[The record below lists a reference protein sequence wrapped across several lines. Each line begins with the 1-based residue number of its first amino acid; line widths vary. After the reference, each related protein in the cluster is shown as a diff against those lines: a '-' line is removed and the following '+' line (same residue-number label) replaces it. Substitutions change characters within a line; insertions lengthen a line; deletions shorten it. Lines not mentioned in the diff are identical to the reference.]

1 MLAED
6 FDTILHNL
14 GMAWLEHPLF
24 HHAPVAIR
32 FEIGG
37 DEPVYLKCTYSDEN
51 TEKLT
56 PNPAY
61 VQGALERAIM
71 IYRNLPAPPGILRI
85 DGYPEEKPVESL
97 LTAIQQRAA
106 LPAPHEQVTA
116 TMMDEDGDTYAQVQF
131 YWDLSKISFQ
141 PERLLQEIILG
152 DIGGWNGRGHS
163 STICTMT
170 VGWIYWAAH
179 GSCYCRSIINSMTG
193 SWNTIW
199 RRLTDCSLRQKNDR
213 TDKKGGIIMGL
224 DIYAGTLTRYY
235 SHNWKTVVQQ
245 WAEENGYAFNRIT
258 PDGEPADNEEE
269 LSPAE
274 VQAAVENWRDQIL
287 SAISQPGQ
295 PPYAPWIEDNEKP
308 YYTDKPD
315 WDAFGAM
322 LLVAACHTY
331 EEPVPPTVEKDWDFG
346 EHPLIA
352 RLASDEERVWS
363 LLRGATWWLPLTD
376 SFLFQGPLPTDDQ
389 TMIATLGGLRKEL
402 EKLNQLAWQADE
414 DTILDWADTEGYPV
428 DGTIDADGQYSKAD
442 IPEHTQ
448 YDTQSLARFAFSMFW
463 RAMRFAEEQQVPIL
477 LDY

>member
-1 MLAED
+1 
-6 FDTILHNL
+6 
-14 GMAWLEHPLF
+14 
-24 HHAPVAIR
+24 
-32 FEIGG
+32 
-37 DEPVYLKCTYSDEN
+37 
-51 TEKLT
+51 
-56 PNPAY
+56 
-61 VQGALERAIM
+61 
-71 IYRNLPAPPGILRI
+71 
-85 DGYPEEKPVESL
+85 
-97 LTAIQQRAA
+97 
-106 LPAPHEQVTA
+106 
-116 TMMDEDGDTYAQVQF
+116 
-131 YWDLSKISFQ
+131 
-141 PERLLQEIILG
+141 
-152 DIGGWNGRGHS
+152 
-163 STICTMT
+163 
-170 VGWIYWAAH
+170 
-179 GSCYCRSIINSMTG
+179 
-193 SWNTIW
+193 
-199 RRLTDCSLRQKNDR
+199 
-213 TDKKGGIIMGL
+213 MGL

-245 WAEENGYAFNRIT
+245 WAEENGYTFNRIT
-258 PDGEPADNEEE
+258 PDGEHADNEEE

-274 VQAAVENWRDQIL
+274 IQAAVEDWRDQIL
-287 SAISQPGQ
+287 AAISQPNQ
-295 PPYAPWIEDNEKP
+295 PPYTPWPEDNERP

-402 EKLNQLAWQADE
+402 EKLNHLAWQADE
-414 DTILDWADTEGYPV
+414 DTILGWADTEGYPV
-428 DGTIDADGQYSKAD
+428 DGTIDSDGQYSKAD

-448 YDTQSLARFAFSMFW
+448 YDTQSLAKFAFSMFW